1 MLADPGGDPYLCSPQ
16 TRPFKSC
23 RGKIPAG
30 LQVATLLRAAI
41 CLVSP
46 IFEDRYLDRKV
57 SKPAA

>member
-1 MLADPGGDPYLCSPQ
+1 VLADPGGDPNLCSSHA
-16 TRPFKSC
+16 RPFKSMS
-23 RGKIPAG
+23 RKIPAG
-30 LQVATLLRAAI
+30 LQQATLFCAAI

>member
-16 TRPFKSC
+16 TRPFKSMS
-23 RGKIPAG
+23 RKNPRR
-30 LQVATLLRAAI
+30 LQVATLLCAAI
-41 CLVSP
+41 SLVSP